1 MIPLGVIS
9 ASFQTGNTILHIV
22 LVALFV
28 AYVIL
33 LSASRLEIKVLKN
46 GAICILLA
54 GIGLY
59 FYGYSLEDYVEGPV
73 TTLMRS
79 TLSSMELFV
88 SHSDLLEIER
98 AQEKPYFLDLFI
110 FVYSCAV
117 VTSISTILSLFA
129 KRVISLITMRVLS
142 RQRKKYDH
150 VFFGLDHNAINL
162 AKNID
167 KSDRIAF
174 IEFPSDEKE
183 EEISLGS
190 IIQNVFHGIVV
201 NNGLDKDNVSILKA
215 KRNFNE
221 LAHGDDMLKQ
231 MGLSRLKE
239 LVDDNTIFYILSDDA
254 EKNILEVMTLVS
266 DEFFRVHTIQCHAY
280 KKGLIRQYQRSL
292 FDTHVQFFYPDT
304 TSVLALREDPGSH
317 PVNTMDI
324 PLDADGKSL
333 GYATDKSFKA
343 MICGFSESG
352 MEILKFIYK
361 YSSFIGPDKQPLPV
375 KCYIQDPD
383 MDLISGTFKATVPAL
398 ESDEDIVYETVR
410 CLSEDFWNKMKERLD
425 DLKYIVF
432 SSDDDTKNLSAATQ
446 VLNYALKKRKRGAEN
461 LKILVHIV
469 ESNDITDS
477 ICKFYN
483 KKAGGDCLLTY
494 GDKKL
499 LFSPKWLVSGDTTMG
514 ISAHSASCA
523 EAMHISYTKGLGTD
537 TPTWAMVNETCEK
550 ARENKNL
557 KVFLQQI
564 RIIRQYIDD
573 AFYSSTISRI
583 GKGYEDLLTSIPVT
597 DEEFAALPET
607 QKETIDNIS
616 RNVHLFWCRQMALDG
631 YTYSKKTV
639 ETEKT
644 NEYLRPWDDLAENDK
659 QHFRLQAKGMFI
671 YLSERKSN

>member
-79 TLSSMELFV
+79 TLSSMEMFV

-142 RQRKKYDH
+142 RQRKKYNH
-150 VFFGLDHNAINL
+150 VFFGLDRNAINL

-201 NNGLDKDNVSILKA
+201 NNGLDKDNVNILKA

-254 EKNILEVMTLVS
+254 EKNIFEVMTLVT
-266 DEFFRVHTIQCHAY
+266 DEFFRAHTIQCHAY

-317 PVNTMDI
+317 PVNTMSI
-324 PLDADGKSL
+324 ALDADGKSM
-333 GYATDKSFKA
+333 GYANDKSFKA

-361 YSSFIGPDKQPLPV
+361 YSSFIGSDKQPLSV

-398 ESDEDIVYETVR
+398 ESDEDIVYEKVR

-432 SSDDDTKNLSAATQ
+432 SSNDDTKNLNAATQ
-446 VLNYALKKRKRGAEN
+446 VLNYALKKRK
-461 LKILVHIV
+461 
-469 ESNDITDS
+469 
-477 ICKFYN
+477 
-483 KKAGGDCLLTY
+483 
-494 GDKKL
+494 
-499 LFSPKWLVSGDTTMG
+499 
-514 ISAHSASCA
+514 
-523 EAMHISYTKGLGTD
+523 
-537 TPTWAMVNETCEK
+537 
-550 ARENKNL
+550 
-557 KVFLQQI
+557 
-564 RIIRQYIDD
+564 
-573 AFYSSTISRI
+573 
-583 GKGYEDLLTSIPVT
+583 
-597 DEEFAALPET
+597 
-607 QKETIDNIS
+607 
-616 RNVHLFWCRQMALDG
+616 
-631 YTYSKKTV
+631 
-639 ETEKT
+639 
-644 NEYLRPWDDLAENDK
+644 
-659 QHFRLQAKGMFI
+659 
-671 YLSERKSN
+671 